1 MTEIRFLTAPELE
14 AGLDDIRQSPKEA
27 GRLALIVR
35 RPQVEE
41 RESLL
46 EGELDLA
53 EGLVGDNWRTRGSS
67 MTPDGSAHPD
77 MQLNIMNARVIA
89 LLAQDA
95 GRWPLAGDQLFLD
108 LDLSA
113 DNLPPGTQLAL
124 GSAIIEIT
132 DQPHRGCAKFS
143 ARFGPDALKFV
154 NSAVGR
160 QLQLRGVNARVVQP
174 GMIRV
179 GDVASKISV

>member
-1 MTEIRFLTAPELE
+1 MAELA
-14 AGLDDIRQSPKEA
+14 AGLDDIRRSPKDA
-27 GRLALIVR
+27 GRLELIVR
-35 RPQVEE
+35 RPEVEE
-41 RESLL
+41 RETLL
-46 EGELDLA
+46 EGELDL
-53 EGLVGDNWRTRGSS
+53 EQGLVGDNWKRRGSS
-67 MTPDGSAHPD
+67 RMPDGSAHPD

-95 GRWPLAGDQLFLD
+95 GRWQLAGDQLFLD
-108 LDLSA
+108 LDLSV

-124 GSAIIEIT
+124 GSAIIAIT

-160 QLQLRGVNARVVQP
+160 ELNLRGVNARVVRP
-174 GMIRV
+174 GRIRM
-179 GDVASKISV
+179 GDVASKIA

>member
-1 MTEIRFLTAPELE
+1 MTTDELE
-14 AGLDDIRQSPKEA
+14 AGLDHIRRSPANA
-27 GRLALIVR
+27 GRLELIVR

-41 RESLL
+41 REALL

-53 EGLVGDNWRTRGSS
+53 EGLVGDNWKTRGSS

-77 MQLNIMNARVIA
+77 MQLNIMNTRVIA
-89 LLAQDA
+89 LLAQDT
-95 GRWPLAGDQLFLD
+95 GRWQLAGDQLFLD

-132 DQPHRGCAKFS
+132 DQPHRGCAKFA

-174 GMIRV
+174 GAIRV
-179 GDVASKISV
+179 GDVASKIAV